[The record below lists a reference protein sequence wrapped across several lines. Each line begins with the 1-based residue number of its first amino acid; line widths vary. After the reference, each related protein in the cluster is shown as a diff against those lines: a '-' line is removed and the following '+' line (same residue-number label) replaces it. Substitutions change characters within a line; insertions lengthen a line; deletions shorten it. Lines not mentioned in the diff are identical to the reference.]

1 MDKPATHK
9 KTKPM
14 WWVLLAALVATEL
27 IKLSPSFIEEWYA
40 QWFYPPVA
48 KGLRWL
54 LGWIPFSVGD
64 LLIGILVVW
73 MIMQI
78 IKGIRCW
85 KAGNATRNGSWRK
98 FTQVVFGLGWAY
110 VLFHFLWGFNYYRK
124 GSAWLLNIQTEAYN
138 QVDIDTLLTT
148 LNTRLQKICIDSA
161 LIEQSKTND
170 RKELRKQAAMSW
182 DEASKQYAFMQFSQ
196 HSLKANLLGPLQ
208 SYTGYGGYLFPY
220 TGEAQVDFYV
230 PAYVLPFTVCHEM
243 AHQQGFGSESEANMI
258 GFLAARTSKNPA
270 FVYSAYADMFDY
282 ALREMYR
289 RDTTMALQW
298 RDSMPGLLKKD
309 RKQLWA
315 YYQSKKNPV
324 QPLLDWVYNNYLL
337 RTNQP
342 EGLQSYNRV
351 VAWLIA
357 YGKKYGWQSL

>member
-1 MDKPATHK
+1 
-9 KTKPM
+9 M
-14 WWVLLAALVATEL
+14 WWVLLAAVVATEL
-27 IKLSPSFIEEWYA
+27 LQLSPSFVEEWYA
-40 QWFYPPVA
+40 QWLYPPMA
-48 KGLRWL
+48 KAMRWL

-64 LLIGILVVW
+64 LLAGILMVW
-73 MIMQI
+73 AIVQI

-85 KAGNATRNGSWRK
+85 KSGRATRSGSWRK
-98 FTQVVFGLGWAY
+98 FTAVIIGLGWAY

-124 GSAWLLNIQTEAYN
+124 GSAWLLNIQTEAYT
-138 QVDIDTLLTT
+138 QADIDTLLTT
-148 LNTRLQKICIDSA
+148 LDTRLQRICSDSA

-170 RKELRKQAAMSW
+170 RSSLQMQADLSWKQAAQ
-182 DEASKQYAFMQFSQ
+182 QYTFMHFSQ
-196 HSLKANLLGPLQ
+196 HSLKPNLLGPLQ
-208 SYTGYGGYLFPY
+208 SYTGYGGYIFPF

-258 GFLAARTSKNPA
+258 GFLAARSSKNPA
-270 FVYSAYADMFDY
+270 FVYSAYADMFEY

-289 RDTTMALQW
+289 RDTAVALQW
-298 RDSMPGLLKKD
+298 RDRMPGLLKKD
-309 RKQLWA
+309 RKELKA
-315 YYQSKKNPV
+315 YYLSKKNPA